1 MKFKHLGTF
10 AILAVCLFAIV
21 IVMGGCN
28 GGEGETGTTG
38 TTTTTTTTLPETKEK
53 TFKEQLVGSSWR
65 LVSNADGERM
75 DSIAKVAA
83 DTFSPIVGEPMT
95 GKLSQNSLRF
105 ENSGK
110 VTMTYG
116 IELAP
121 VANPADILELVY
133 TFKGSFWI
141 LEDEGSSAI
150 MTMSLTEQKI
160 SVVHDDADVAAILQ
174 DIIDAEDPGDAPGD
188 VFDEERAAINGDQL
202 RLGSLVAER
211 AN

>member
-10 AILAVCLFAIV
+10 ALLAVCLFAIV
-21 IVMGGCN
+21 IVMGGC
-28 GGEGETGTTG
+28 GGDEDDPPGTTGTTG
-38 TTTTTTTTLPETKEK
+38 TTETTETTEK
-53 TFKEQLVGSSWR
+53 TFKEQLVEGSWR
-65 LVSNADGERM
+65 TVSNADGERM
-75 DSIAKVAA
+75 DSIAKTAA
-83 DTFSPIVGEPMT
+83 ALFSQLFGEPMT

-110 VTMTYG
+110 VTQTYG
-116 IELAP
+116 IELAT

-141 LEDEGSSAI
+141 IEDEGSSAI

-160 SVVHDDADVAAILQ
+160 SVVHDDADVAAIWQ

-188 VFDEERAAINGDQL
+188 VLDEERAAINGDQL
-202 RLGSLVAER
+202 RLGGLVAER